1 MSTLTRIQQ
10 TTRITLTTYLRPDG
24 VLTDATG
31 DLTAT
36 LKRLDG
42 TTVDT
47 ATATRIDV
55 GTYTYTVPEQPDPDY
70 LTLDWTG
77 TLSGAAV
84 SLRDYVEIVG
94 GFYFGLSQARD
105 EYRELRD
112 TAKWPNVRL
121 AQKRVEVEQECDTIT
136 GQAWV
141 PRFGRYLLD
150 GTGTDELVAPD
161 VMLRT
166 VRAVSVADRAGGTF
180 VALSAAELAATAA
193 LDSGVLVR
201 GDGTPWPAGRRNVL
215 VEVEHGA
222 DLPPAE
228 ISTAAMARLAAKLAQ
243 PSSAIPPRAVSWTLG
258 QGGVFRISTPNAR
271 MTGMPDVDAVYQ
283 RQPFWGRHKTWLAS

>member
-10 TTRITLTTYLRPDG
+10 TTRVTLTTYLRVDG
-24 VLTDATG
+24 QLTDATG

-47 ATATRIDV
+47 ATSTRTDL
-55 GTYTYTVPEQPDPDY
+55 GTYQYTPPEQADVDY

-77 TLSGAAV
+77 TLAGAAV
-84 SLRDYVEIVG
+84 SIRDYVEIVG
-94 GFYFGLSQARD
+94 GHYFGLAEVRD

-112 TAKWPNVRL
+112 TAKWPTARL
-121 AQKRVEVEQECDTIT
+121 AGKRVEVEQECDTIT

-150 GTGTDELVAPD
+150 GTGTSELVTPA

-166 VRAVSVADRAGGTF
+166 VRTVSVAGQAGATF
-180 VALSAAELAATAA
+180 TALTAAELAAVAP
-193 LDSGVLVR
+193 LDSGLLVR
-201 GDGTPWPAGRRNVL
+201 DDGGIWPAGRRNVL
-215 VEVEHGA
+215 VELEHGA
-222 DLPPAE
+222 DLPPQE
-228 ISTAAMARLAAKLAQ
+228 ISTAAMARLRSKLAA
-243 PSSAIPPRAVSWTLG
+243 PSSAIPDRALSWTPG
-258 QGGVFRISTPNAR
+258 MGGVFRISTPNAR
-271 MTGMPDVDAVYQ
+271 MTGIPDVDAVYQ
-283 RQPFWGRHKTWLAS
+283 RQPFWGRHKMWLAS